1 MINSI
6 IADRYKI
13 CDRLG
18 EGGTAITYKAVDLNT
33 SQEVAIKVLSLDN
46 VDWKQADL
54 FEKREVKTLRQLN
67 HPRIPRY
74 MDYFVSDNEDN
85 FYFPITSQKSLQDFV
100 EAGILLKKFYLVQEL
115 VQGKNL
121 VEWRD
126 DINKVNEKE
135 IQNIA
140 RQVLDILTY
149 LQTLIPPVVHRDIK
163 PQNLIYTEN
172 KEVFLVDFGAVP
184 DQVAKKSYG
193 TTFIGTKGYMAP
205 EQGSGGK
212 VSLATDL
219 YGLGATLVYLLYG
232 KNPSNLPRKRL
243 KIDFRKEIKL
253 SSKFAQWLDVL
264 LEYDPENRFQNAEIA
279 LNVLEGTGNIKDYIK
294 KNLGRP
300 KYSSISL
307 TKTKQE
313 LIIKIPCALN
323 CKRWNYAL
331 GILGIS
337 FYIIAFLIL
346 LIITISTYNIFWR
359 IPIFIY
365 ALLLLV
371 QPFKKFK
378 NVKIVKLVILVGSIL
393 PFILN
398 VNYSIIASFLILII
412 EACSGDLI
420 SKIVRNLLFDT
431 QIKINES
438 KEIFLQERFSFIF
451 KQNRKSLFKETSLS
465 KISKL
470 LTRREKQWL
479 TDEIKRFLKD

>member
-33 SQEVAIKVLSLDN
+33 SQEVAIKVLSLDH

-54 FEKREVKTLRQLN
+54 FEKREVKTLREIN

-74 MDYFVSDNEDN
+74 IDYFVSDNEDN
-85 FYFPITSQKSLQDFV
+85 FYFPLTSQKSLQYFV
-100 EAGILLKKFYLVQEL
+100 ETEILLKHFYLVQEL
-115 VQGKNL
+115 VKGKNL
-121 VEWRD
+121 VEWREN
-126 DINKVNEKE
+126 INKVNEKE
-135 IQNIA
+135 VQNIA

-172 KEVFLVDFGAVP
+172 KQIFLVDFGAVP
-184 DQVAKKSYG
+184 DQVAKTSYG

-219 YGLGATLVYLLYG
+219 YGLGATLVYLLSG
-232 KNPSNLPRKRL
+232 KNPSDLPLKRL
-243 KIDFRKEIKL
+243 KINFRKEIKV

-264 LEYDPENRFQNAEIA
+264 LEFEPDNRFQNAEIA
-279 LNVLEGTGNIKDYIK
+279 LNVLEGKGKIKDYIK

-307 TKTKQE
+307 SKTKE
-313 LIIKIPCALN
+313 KLTIKIPCALN
-323 CKRWNYAL
+323 RKRWNFTL
-331 GILGIS
+331 GTLGIS

-346 LIITISTYNIFWR
+346 LIITISTYNIYWR

-365 ALLLLV
+365 AFLLLL
-371 QPFKKFK
+371 QPFKKIK
-378 NVKIVKLVILVGSIL
+378 NVKIFKLVILAVSIL
-393 PFILN
+393 PFLLN
-398 VNYSIIASFLILII
+398 VNHSIIASFLILII
-412 EACSGDLI
+412 EALSGDFI
-420 SKIVRNLLFDT
+420 SKIIRNLLFDT
-431 QIKINES
+431 QLKIKKNS
-438 KEIFLQERFSFIF
+438 VIFLQEKFSFIL
-451 KQNRKSLFKETSLS
+451 KQNRKLLFKETSLS

-470 LTRREKQWL
+470 LTTREKQWL
-479 TDEIKRFLKD
+479 THEIERFFKD

>member
-74 MDYFVSDNEDN
+74 IDYFVSDHEDN
-85 FYFPITSQKSLQDFV
+85 FYCPMISQKSLQDFV
-100 EAGILLKKFYLVQEL
+100 EAGILLQKFYLVQEL
-115 VQGKNL
+115 VKGKNL

-126 DINKVNEKE
+126 NINKVNQKE
-135 IQNIA
+135 IENIA
-140 RQVLDILTY
+140 IQVLDILTY

-172 KEVFLVDFGAVP
+172 KEIFLVDFGAVP
-184 DQVAKKSYG
+184 DQVGKTSYG
-193 TTFIGTKGYMAP
+193 TTFVGTQGYMAP

-219 YGLGATLVYLLYG
+219 YGLGATLIYLLSG
-232 KNPSNLPRKRL
+232 RNPSDLPLKRL
-243 KIDFRKEIKL
+243 KINFRQEIKL

-264 LEYDPENRFQNAEIA
+264 LEFEPENRFQNAQIA
-279 LNVLEGTGNIKDYIK
+279 LNVLEGQGNIKDYIK

-313 LIIKIPCALN
+313 LMIKIPCALN
-323 CKRWNYAL
+323 RKRWNYAL

-365 ALLLLV
+365 AFLLV
-371 QPFKKFK
+371 LQPFKKFK
-378 NVKIVKLVILVGSIL
+378 DVKIVKLVILVGSIL

-412 EACSGDLI
+412 ETFSGDLI
-420 SKIVRNLLFDT
+420 SKIVRDLLFDT
-431 QIKINES
+431 QIKIKKNTG
-438 KEIFLQERFSFIF
+438 IFLQEKFSFLV
-451 KQNRKSLFKETSLS
+451 KQNRKLLFKETSLS

-479 TDEIKRFLKD
+479 NDEIKRFLKD